1 MDSLQKQIRHDR
13 LLAVVWASCGILP
26 LPCGAFAS
34 DRPYIASAS
43 ILAFFI
49 LSFAVPL
56 WLGYRR
62 RRAGRDGD
70 YASAGATLYGG
81 AVVLLVAVGLLN
93 GLTGLDCWHSYP
105 IRVGLFALWMFLTVA
120 VQYLAAR
127 AVDLWKGRRRK
138 YWYSQFLDPI
148 VYSLPLPC
156 AVLGMFLFPAVSD
169 SSVTQSL
176 VIGIMAIMGFCFIGL
191 SFFVIATFALYFF
204 PYKRYSRKQRLVHIV
219 AIIVMVLMWA
229 LVQHILFDSQIH
241 IFTYIFKAMP
251 ILQNN
256 PLVFVTPF
264 VVAAL
269 TIIGC
274 VAMRN
279 VVIAAFGEGVNVHR
293 DA

>member
-1 MDSLQKQIRHDR
+1 MDNLQKQTWHDR

-26 LPCGAFAS
+26 LPFGAFAS

-70 YASAGATLYGG
+70 YASSGATLYGG

-105 IRVGLFALWMFLTVA
+105 VRVGLFALWMFLTVA
-120 VQYLAAR
+120 IQYLAAR
-127 AVDLWKGRRRK
+127 AVDFWKGRRRK
-138 YWYSQFLDPI
+138 YWYSQFIDPI

-176 VIGIMAIMGFCFIGL
+176 VVGIMAIMGFCFIGM
-191 SFFVIATFALYFF
+191 SIFVIATFALYFF
-204 PYKRYSRKQRLVHIV
+204 PYKRYGYQGKQRLVHIA
-219 AIIVMVLMWA
+219 AIVVMVLMRA

-241 IFTYIFKAMP
+241 VFTYIFKAMP

-274 VAMRN
+274 VAMCN
-279 VVIAAFGEGVNVHR
+279 VVLAAFER
-293 DA
+293 KRSL

>member
-1 MDSLQKQIRHDR
+1 MDNLQKQTWHDR

-26 LPCGAFAS
+26 LPLGAFAS

-49 LSFAVPL
+49 LSFAIPL

-70 YASAGATLYGG
+70 YASSGATLYGG

-105 IRVGLFALWMFLTVA
+105 VRVGLFALWMFLTVA
-120 VQYLAAR
+120 IQYLAAR
-127 AVDLWKGRRRK
+127 AVDFWKGRRRK
-138 YWYSQFLDPI
+138 YWYSQFIDPI

-176 VIGIMAIMGFCFIGL
+176 VVGIMAIMGFCFTGMSI
-191 SFFVIATFALYFF
+191 FVIATFAFYFF
-204 PYKRYSRKQRLVHIV
+204 PYKRYGYQGKKRLVHIA
-219 AIIVMVLMWA
+219 AIVVMVLMWA

-241 IFTYIFKAMP
+241 VFTYIFKAMP

-279 VVIAAFGEGVNVHR
+279 VVLAAFEGKR
-293 DA
+293 SL

>member
-1 MDSLQKQIRHDR
+1 MDNLQKQTWHDR

-26 LPCGAFAS
+26 LPLGAFAS

-49 LSFAVPL
+49 LSFAIPL

-70 YASAGATLYGG
+70 YASSGATLYGG

-105 IRVGLFALWMFLTVA
+105 VRVGLFALWMFLTVA
-120 VQYLAAR
+120 IQYLAAR
-127 AVDLWKGRRRK
+127 AVDFWKGRRRK
-138 YWYSQFLDPI
+138 YWYSQFIDPI

-176 VIGIMAIMGFCFIGL
+176 VVGIMAIMGFCFIGM
-191 SFFVIATFALYFF
+191 SIFVIATFAFYFF
-204 PYKRYSRKQRLVHIV
+204 PYKRYGYQGKKRLVHIA
-219 AIIVMVLMWA
+219 AIVVMVLMWA
-229 LVQHILFDSQIH
+229 LVQHILFGSQIH
-241 IFTYIFKAMP
+241 VFTYIFKAMP

-279 VVIAAFGEGVNVHR
+279 VVLAAFEGKR
-293 DA
+293 SL

>member
-1 MDSLQKQIRHDR
+1 MDNLQKQTWHDR

-26 LPCGAFAS
+26 LPFGAFAS

-62 RRAGRDGD
+62 RRAGRGGD
-70 YASAGATLYGG
+70 YASSGATLYGG

-105 IRVGLFALWMFLTVA
+105 VRVGLFALWMFLTVA
-120 VQYLAAR
+120 IQYLAAR
-127 AVDLWKGRRRK
+127 AVDFWKGRRRK
-138 YWYSQFLDPI
+138 YWYSQFIDPI

-176 VIGIMAIMGFCFIGL
+176 VVGIMAIMGFCFIGM
-191 SFFVIATFALYFF
+191 SIFVIATFALYFF
-204 PYKRYSRKQRLVHIV
+204 PYKRYGYQGKQRLVHIA
-219 AIIVMVLMWA
+219 AIVVMVLMWA

-241 IFTYIFKAMP
+241 VFTYIFKAMP

-279 VVIAAFGEGVNVHR
+279 VVLAAFEGKR
-293 DA
+293 SL

>member
-1 MDSLQKQIRHDR
+1 MDNLQKQTWHDR

-26 LPCGAFAS
+26 LPLGAFAS

-49 LSFAVPL
+49 LSFAITL

-70 YASAGATLYGG
+70 YASSGATLYGG

-105 IRVGLFALWMFLTVA
+105 VRVGLFALWMFLTVA
-120 VQYLAAR
+120 IQYLAAR
-127 AVDLWKGRRRK
+127 AVDFWKGRRRK
-138 YWYSQFLDPI
+138 YWYSQFIDPI

-176 VIGIMAIMGFCFIGL
+176 VVGIMAIMGFCFIGM
-191 SFFVIATFALYFF
+191 SIFVIATFAFYFF
-204 PYKRYSRKQRLVHIV
+204 PYKRYGYQGKKRLVHIA
-219 AIIVMVLMWA
+219 AIVVMVLMWA

-241 IFTYIFKAMP
+241 VFTYIFKAMP

-279 VVIAAFGEGVNVHR
+279 VVLAAFEGKR
-293 DA
+293 SL

>member
-1 MDSLQKQIRHDR
+1 MDNLQKQTWHDR

-26 LPCGAFAS
+26 LPLGAFAS

-49 LSFAVPL
+49 LSFAIPL

-70 YASAGATLYGG
+70 YASSGATLYGG

-105 IRVGLFALWMFLTVA
+105 VRVGLFALWMFLTVA
-120 VQYLAAR
+120 IQYLAAR
-127 AVDLWKGRRRK
+127 AVDFWKGRRRK
-138 YWYSQFLDPI
+138 YWYSQFIDPI

-176 VIGIMAIMGFCFIGL
+176 VVGIMAIMGFCFIGM
-191 SFFVIATFALYFF
+191 SIFVIATFAFYFF
-204 PYKRYSRKQRLVHIV
+204 PDKRYGYQGKKRLVHIA
-219 AIIVMVLMWA
+219 AIVVMVLMWA

-241 IFTYIFKAMP
+241 VFTYIFKAMP

-279 VVIAAFGEGVNVHR
+279 VVLAAFEGKR
-293 DA
+293 SL